1 MNAIIFTLMGEY
13 PAVSATFAALS
24 DPTRRALLAQLM
36 SGSARIT
43 ELAVPH
49 DISLNSVSKHVR
61 ILERAKLV
69 SREVRGRDHWIS
81 FNSAPLADAR
91 AELDSMLTFWQRRL
105 DSLEAF
111 LACGLDEAEK

>member
-1 MNAIIFTLMGEY
+1 MGEY
-13 PAVSATFAALS
+13 HAVNGTFAALA

-43 ELAVPH
+43 ELAAPH
-49 DISLNSVSKHVR
+49 DISLNSVSKHLR
-61 ILERAKLV
+61 ILERAKLI

-81 FNSAPLADAR
+81 FNSAPLAEAR
-91 AELDSMLTFWQRRL
+91 DEIDTMLGFWQRRL

-111 LACGLDEAEK
+111 LASGQ